1 MYVFMISTTCAGINS
16 MTIVCLVYIYQ
27 QKHLCSGSRKQQ
39 MVTSECLLVKEI
51 AYKNTSEEVNSNY
64 VLIIACAAITLG
76 FTHNA
81 SYVDTSIYQKHLFLV
96 SYSRPC
102 MAFSKKIFCSLCVC
116 AFQLNTVILNS
127 YDSTLYYINQL
138 RVD

>member
-1 MYVFMISTTCAGINS
+1 MVQLYISKSIYGVVLEKSVSGRNS
-16 MTIVCLVYIYQ
+16 V
-27 QKHLCSGSRKQQ
+27 
-39 MVTSECLLVKEI
+39 
-51 AYKNTSEEVNSNY
+51 YKNTSEEVNSKY
-64 VLIIACAAITLG
+64 VVIIACAAITIG

-81 SYVDTSIYQKHLFLV
+81 PYVDTSIYQKHLFLV
-96 SYSRPC
+96 SYSKPC

-116 AFQLNTVILNS
+116 AFQLNTVILNF